1 VTAARLVIGL
11 SFQFRL
17 FVIDRFVQLL
27 IFMVSLL
34 GELLDLT
41 GFDSTDDNFFSI
53 KENTETYWS
62 RGFGHGCSN
71 QTCSI
76 YKRTFQC
83 FL

>member
-41 GFDSTDDNFFSI
+41 G
-53 KENTETYWS
+53 WL
-62 RGFGHGCSN
+62 G
-71 QTCSI
+71 
-76 YKRTFQC
+76 
-83 FL
+83 

>member
-11 SFQFRL
+11 NFQFRL

-41 GFDSTDDNFFSI
+41 GFDSVACCGLVT
-53 KENTETYWS
+53 KA
-62 RGFGHGCSN
+62 
-71 QTCSI
+71 
-76 YKRTFQC
+76 
-83 FL
+83 

>member
-11 SFQFRL
+11 NFQFRL

-41 GFDSTDDNFFSI
+41 GFDSVACCGLVTKGNEGQYNVLTLSHI
-53 KENTETYWS
+53 
-62 RGFGHGCSN
+62 H
-71 QTCSI
+71 Q
-76 YKRTFQC
+76 
-83 FL
+83 L